1 MAGDHAAKKGS
12 PKKERASGMPRSAGK
27 KVKTLPVEELSPE
40 RRSEIAQEAEAKQFR
55 GKSPSTDRW
64 RPPVSAGHRLRW
76 INVRYAGLA
85 QNLPGERT
93 RSLNR

>member
-40 RRSEIAQEAEAKQFR
+40 RRSEIAQEAEAKQCR
-55 GKSPSTDRW
+55 GKSPSTDGGGR
-64 RPPVSAGHRLRW
+64 RFLRVTDCAGSMSDTRGSRKICPVREP
-76 INVRYAGLA
+76 V
-85 QNLPGERT
+85 P
-93 RSLNR
+93 